1 MKRNLRFYNATA
13 RQRVAALADPHT
25 FEEWLGPSERPTSP
39 HLPQMDLPVAFDDGV
54 VIGRCTVHG
63 REVYLAA
70 QEGAFLGG
78 SFGEVHGAKILGLLR
93 KAAEQKPAAV
103 LLLLDSGGV
112 RLQEANAGEM
122 AVSEIVRQIPV
133 CRRAGVPVIALVC
146 GTNGAFGGA
155 GIIAACCDAII
166 ASEQARLGV
175 SGPEVIEA
183 VAGVEV
189 FDASDRALV
198 WRTVGAKNR
207 YLFGLVK
214 QLVRDEA
221 EAWRDAVR
229 AALAKPPQWNLE
241 LLQARQQQLEER
253 LARFGDCTDALEI
266 WRKMGFPNP
275 EAIPLME
282 PDRFVEEAR
291 TV

>member
-1 MKRNLRFYNATA
+1 MKVRFFNATA
-13 RQRVAALADPHT
+13 RQRIAALADPGS
-25 FEEWLGPSERPTSP
+25 FKEWLPPAERLTSP

-54 VIGRCTVHG
+54 IIGRCTVHG
-63 REVYLAA
+63 TALYLAA

-78 SFGEVHGAKILGLLR
+78 SFGEVHGAKILGVLR
-93 KAAEQKPAAV
+93 RALEDRVAGV

-122 AVSEIVRQIPV
+122 AVSEIIRQILA
-133 CRRAGVPVIALVC
+133 CRQAGVRVIALVC
-146 GTNGAFGGA
+146 GANGAFGGA
-155 GIIAACCDAII
+155 GIIAACCDTIL

-207 YLFGLVK
+207 YLFGIARQIVQDDADNWRQAVADTVSK
-214 QLVRDEA
+214 TA
-221 EAWRDAVR
+221 EWG
-229 AALAKPPQWNLE
+229 LE
-241 LLQARQQQLEER
+241 LLRTRQQRLEER
-253 LARFGDCTDALEI
+253 VARFGDCNDALEI
-266 WRKMGFPNP
+266 WQRMGFAKP

-282 PDRFVEEAR
+282 PEVFVEEAKK
-291 TV
+291 VL